1 MHLQE
6 IIDRIEDEDDDFYI
20 VAKKPWHRNSEALLV
35 RLTEDYRIPA
45 DVQDQ
50 GYEYFLEVHVA
61 LEDVLES
68 FLDKLTLEQR
78 FEVVLFYAENDAYP
92 EWLYTISGDSP

>member
-6 IIDRIEDEDDDFYI
+6 IIDRIEEEDDDLCI
-20 VAKKPWHRNSEALLV
+20 VAKRPWHKDSDALLV

-45 DVQDQ
+45 DAQNQ

-61 LEDVLES
+61 LEEVLKGL
-68 FLDKLTLEQR
+68 LDKLTLEQR
-78 FEVVLFYAENDAYP
+78 LEAVLFYAENDAYP
-92 EWLYTISGDSP
+92 EWFYSIGEDSP